1 MNISIRLIF
10 VLILPFLTATSLTA
24 RKTNSDAYNAQYDQG
39 TCNIIF
45 NKGLKQTVPDSG
57 YPFVLIT
64 SVKFKDCDKGI
75 PTEQEQ
81 SNLDR
86 ASDSVYAN
94 VTRLVKN
101 IMAGTFTYQCERKEY
116 YYVADTTQ
124 IRDRLTALYKKY
136 FSAYDA
142 NIIIKLDKDWD
153 IYRKL
158 LHPNE

>member
-1 MNISIRLIF
+1 MNISFRFIF
-10 VLILPFLTATSLTA
+10 PFILPFLTAASMTA
-24 RKTNSDAYNAQYDQG
+24 PKTNFDAYNAQYDQG
-39 TCNIIF
+39 TCSTV
-45 NKGLKQTVPDSG
+45 KRLKQTPPDSG

-64 SVKFKDCDKGI
+64 SVKFKGCDKGI

-86 ASDSVYAN
+86 VSDSVYAN
-94 VTRLVKN
+94 VTRVVKN

-124 IRDRLTALYKKY
+124 IRDRLSALYKKY

-142 NIIIKLDKDWD
+142 NISIKLDKDWD
-153 IYRKL
+153 TYRKL